1 MSLINYI
8 SIIILS
14 ICKSIKKLF
23 IALCIQTLQSAIGFI
38 SYVKE
43 IKPAYRILIIA
54 CVGSIFGG
62 LLFSIVS
69 AQSGNPVEVGY
80 EGKSNGVMH
89 THDDSELRIIQA
101 TPQGDISHD
110 DLKKEIVVVFNHP
123 IVPLA
128 KLEERTEGIFSVR
141 PAPEG
146 NFRWHGSR
154 VCAFV
159 PKNGYNP
166 GAVYRVEVPKGI
178 KALNGK
184 TLSSAFRF
192 EFSTPGLK
200 VVNLSFPGVDSYG
213 LPDRI
218 EYDQSFQ
225 ITFNYPVSLSDVE
238 KNCRLKSGGRAIP
251 FKLMRPT
258 RASLAR
264 FGYTPAGA
272 DLERVVIVV
281 PEKTYGRDEPVSLTI
296 LKRLMPAGGNVPM
309 ESDFEKEF
317 ITYGPLEASLDTE
330 EISYFQDMWRCRL
343 KFNNPVHTRDI
354 IKNVNFSPKA
364 RWRWGEEGKSESMP
378 LSAWE
383 LRPGTKY
390 TIAISR
396 DLKDAYGN
404 SLRGENT
411 FQLETPSY
419 RPSLHTISDHVCI
432 EALMAQKIPVDVA
445 NLEIVDVGIS
455 SFTFEELAASV
466 EHDKYSLFENAHK
479 ISDIVWKTKIGP
491 HQAGKL
497 GFDFSSYLDASRR
510 GWLAMQFSALV
521 PGYNRNKKEKESYTI
536 FVQSTDLG
544 LTVKQGTEQSAVWV
558 HSLASGSPM
567 KGVQV
572 SAYEGTRHVGR
583 CITDSEGSCIIDTRS
598 ISKDDKVIFIAEA
611 KNGIKDAAFVTA
623 RDHGMY
629 MYSLADYSNNKHG
642 ISVNGVVVFD
652 RKLYRPG
659 DEMHFKAVFGLW
671 SGGKYYSPR
680 LLGNNAKVVIH
691 DAEGNDVF
699 DKAIEISDE
708 GGVSGSFNIPEG
720 APVGHY
726 TLYVSPGNSSE
737 QRSEKLYN
745 TFQVEEFRPVA
756 FSVETKGIAPL
767 RVKQKLRLEVLGKY
781 LFGAPM
787 QNVPVQLTVRRRPA
801 HIFMEHYGEYLF
813 GDDVFLEKQ
822 GNTYE
827 YYASAEGKTN
837 VAGVFPYDLVLSP
850 MADSENDDLSISAPY
865 ELEIE
870 ARVSDVDNKSVT
882 NVASCMVSAGNYIF
896 GMRTDMPYRNFKQ
909 PFHFDLVALD
919 NAGSSGGVA
928 DAQIIV
934 HREEIKSIQSK
945 GPGGSRQTE
954 NIRTVKVVH
963 TSEMKLSHEPKK
975 FTFQPPSA
983 GTYII
988 TVKEKNGLAATRM
1001 RLYAWGGD
1009 FGGWWLPNDDV
1020 VKLVADKDEY
1030 RPGET
1035 ARVLVQSPFPKAQ
1048 AIVTLERENVIW
1060 KKSMAIGNEGKP
1072 LEIPISQEYVPNVY
1086 VSVML
1091 ITPRAKDL
1099 PPGAD
1104 RKKLFTEDLGIPR
1117 FKIGIVKLKVNTS
1130 SKKAKLDLST
1140 DRSEYAPGDMVNV
1153 KIISEPHAEVAL
1165 SVADRGVL
1173 DLVNYHYPDPVKAFY
1188 GQWPLFVRA
1197 IENRRFLVHQLVY
1210 ALKGNAPGG
1219 GDGEGD
1225 TGFGGFHFDSEDGT
1239 RKNFKYTA
1247 YWNPMIK
1254 TDGDGNARVS
1264 FKLPDNLTTFRLLA
1278 IASAKGKYASREK
1291 EFVVRTPV
1299 VVQPLMP
1306 RFIRPGD
1313 EIELGTVIVNQTS
1326 RDAEFEVSIGSPLL
1340 LFNGGTQHDARK
1352 VVFIAKGASK
1362 EVTFPVKLHVQAYMH
1377 QKGAMNKGSAIE
1389 AKGLIRCEMKAK
1401 GDASGVKDQVA
1412 FSFPVREHPPVEAFA
1427 IAGFTDGA
1435 ISEGVKIPSKNEVLD
1450 ELGTLEIA
1458 LSSTALTGLQKA
1470 FGFYASNPYFCLEQ
1484 RASAFLCGISAGKLL
1499 QRFHFEPKKSDGYD
1513 FTKVKELFLDSLG
1526 NFQNSDGGFSLW
1538 SDSAFRMSSPYL
1550 SAYVVFVLQYARE
1563 CGYDVDEEIYRKA
1576 LDYLTSYVRRPGHEP
1591 EICMFENF
1599 ALIYQILAKEKKN
1612 VRDLERVLLQ
1622 NEQKLSLRAKGNL
1635 ALGLASSR
1643 KVNRFDEDAVI
1654 ERLVNYA
1661 KNRMDF
1667 TTRSISFREEP
1678 RYVLG
1683 SSFYSG
1689 SSTLGVLLRMFIAL
1703 DSSNPLIPQIVR
1715 YAIDDRAGKLWNE
1728 SHGAGNLA
1736 VALSEY
1742 ARKYEKESGEF
1753 KAQVRIG
1760 DKGVFDDTLSAGSN
1774 AVSTKVIQMRD
1785 LLSMAEP
1792 GIVQPF
1798 AFSISHGKG
1807 RLYYSATLRYS
1818 PKLLTVQPRDEGIEI
1833 RKEIFRL
1840 KTGAKGEVVLE
1851 KAHTLARGE
1860 LYLYRITVVNPKPY
1874 FNFLVSDPLPSNVE
1888 PVKSNFA
1895 TESAAIDRFVREKR
1909 EPQSEWWWEHDSDR
1923 YELRDDRVVISR
1935 NYLSPGIHEFYYLGR
1950 PVVKGKS
1957 SSPAAHAFL
1966 MYEPEVF
1973 GRTGSADTIVK

>member
-14 ICKSIKKLF
+14 ICTSIKKIF
-23 IALCIQTLQSAIGFI
+23 ISIFYHSVQRAIGFTSHI
-38 SYVKE
+38 KE
-43 IKPAYRILIIA
+43 IKPAYGILIVA
-54 CVGSIFGG
+54 CAGSILAGV
-62 LLFSIVS
+62 LFSIVS

-80 EGKSNGVMH
+80 EGKSSDVPQGQ
-89 THDDSELRIIQA
+89 DDSELRIVQA

-128 KLEERTEGIFSVR
+128 KLEERTEGVFSVR
-141 PAPEG
+141 PALEG
-146 NFRWHGSR
+146 NFRWYGSR
-154 VCAFV
+154 ACAFV
-159 PKNGYNP
+159 PKKGYNP
-166 GAVYRVEVPKGI
+166 GAAYRVEVPKGI

-184 TLSSAFRF
+184 TLSKDFRF
-192 EFSTPGLK
+192 EFRTPGLK
-200 VVNLSFPGVDSYG
+200 VLNLALPGIDSYG
-213 LPDRI
+213 LPERI

-251 FKLMRPT
+251 FKVVRPA
-258 RASLAR
+258 RASLVR
-264 FGYTPAGA
+264 FGYTPSEA
-272 DLERVVIVV
+272 DVERVVIVV
-281 PEKTYGRDEPVSLTI
+281 PEMAYGRDEAVSLTI
-296 LKRLMPAGGNVPM
+296 LKRLMPSGGNMPM

-317 ITYGPLEASLDTE
+317 TTYGPLEASLDSDDV
-330 EISYFQDMWRCRL
+330 SYFQDVWRYRL
-343 KFNNPVHTRDI
+343 RFNNPVHTRDI
-354 IKNVNFSPKA
+354 IKHVTFSPKA
-364 RWRWGEEGKSESMP
+364 RWRWGEEGKIESLP

-396 DLKDAYGN
+396 ALKDAYGN

-411 FQLETPSY
+411 FQVEMPSY

-432 EALMAQKIPVDVA
+432 EALMAQKIPADVA
-445 NLEIVDVGIS
+445 NLKEVDVSIS

-466 EHDKYSLFENAHK
+466 AKDGYSLFGNAHK
-479 ISDIVWKTKIGP
+479 ISDISWKTNIGP
-491 HQAGKL
+491 NQAAKL
-497 GFDFSSYLDASRR
+497 GFDFSSYLDTSRR

-521 PGYNRNKKEKESYTI
+521 PGYDRHKNTKESYTI
-536 FVQSTDLG
+536 YVQSTDLG
-544 LTVKQGTEQSAVWV
+544 LTVKQGIEQSVVWV
-558 HSLASGSPM
+558 HSLTNGTPM

-572 SAYEGTRHVGR
+572 SAYEGKRQVGR
-583 CITDSEGSCIIDTRS
+583 CVTDWEGSCAIKTHTIT
-598 ISKDDKVIFIAEA
+598 KDDKVIFLAEA
-611 KNGIKDAAFVTA
+611 KNGVNDKAFVTA
-623 RDHGMY
+623 RDNELY
-629 MYSLADYSNNKHG
+629 MYSLADYSKDKHG
-642 ISVNGVVVFD
+642 ISVNGIVVFD

-671 SGGKYYSPR
+671 SGGKYHSPR
-680 LLGNNAKVVIH
+680 LFGTTAKVEIR
-691 DAEGNDVF
+691 DAEGKEVF
-699 DKAIEISDE
+699 DNAIEISEE
-708 GGVSGSFNIPEG
+708 GGVSGSFNIPDG

-726 TLYVSPGNSSE
+726 TLYVNPGDAGE
-737 QRSEKLYN
+737 QRSEKLYD
-745 TFQVEEFRPVA
+745 TFQVEEFRPVS
-756 FSVETKGIAPL
+756 FSVETKGIVPS
-767 RVKQKLRLEVLGKY
+767 RVNQKMRLEVLGKY

-787 QNVPVQLTVRRRPA
+787 QNAPVQLTVRRRPA
-801 HIFMEHYGEYLF
+801 HIFVERYGEYLF
-813 GDDVFLEKQ
+813 GDDVFLETH
-822 GNTYE
+822 GNTYD
-827 YYASAEGKTN
+827 YYASVEGKTN
-837 VAGVFPYDLVLSP
+837 VAGVFPYDLILSP
-850 MADSENDDLSISAPY
+850 MSDGENDGLSISAPY
-865 ELEIE
+865 DLEIE

-882 NVASCMVSAGNYIF
+882 NIASCMVSAGNFIF

-909 PFHFDLVALD
+909 PFQFDLVALD
-919 NAGSSGGVA
+919 NTGKAGGAA
-928 DAQIIV
+928 DVQIIV

-963 TSEMKLSHEPKK
+963 SSEMALSHEPKK

-988 TVKEKNGLAATRM
+988 TVKEKNGLAASRM

-1099 PPGAD
+1099 PPGTD

-1117 FKIGIVKLKVNTS
+1117 FKIGIIKLKVNTS
-1130 SKKAKLDLST
+1130 SKKAKLELST
-1140 DRSEYAPGDMVNV
+1140 DRSEYAPGDTVNV

-1165 SVADRGVL
+1165 SAADRGVL

-1225 TGFGGFHFDSEDGT
+1225 TGFGGFHFDSDDGT

-1278 IASAKGKYASREK
+1278 LASAKGKYASKEK

-1299 VVQPLMP
+1299 VVQQLMP

-1313 EIELGTVIVNQTS
+1313 ELEVGAVIVNQTS
-1326 RDAEFEVSIGSPLL
+1326 RDAEFEVFIGSPLL
-1340 LFNGGTQHDARK
+1340 FFNRGSQHDARK

-1377 QKGAMNKGSAIE
+1377 QKGAMNKNSAIE

-1401 GDASGVKDQVA
+1401 GDASGAKDQVA
-1412 FSFPVREHPPVEAFA
+1412 FSFPVREHPPVEAFT
-1427 IAGFTDGA
+1427 IAGFTDDT
-1435 ISEGVKIPSKNEVLD
+1435 ISEGVKVPSKNEVLD

-1458 LSSTALTGLQKA
+1458 LSLTALTGLQKA

-1484 RASAFLCGISAGKLL
+1484 RASAFLCAISAGKLL

-1513 FTKVKELFLDSLG
+1513 FTKVKDLFLDAIG

-1538 SDSAFRMSSPYL
+1538 SDSAFRISSPYL

-1591 EICMFENF
+1591 EICMFENY
-1599 ALIYQILAKEKKN
+1599 ALIYQLLAKEKRN

-1635 ALGLASSR
+1635 ALGLASTR
-1643 KVNRFDEDAVI
+1643 KVNRFDKDDDIA
-1654 ERLVNYA
+1654 RLVNYA

-1678 RYVLG
+1678 RYALG

-1742 ARKYEKESGEF
+1742 AKKYEKESGDF
-1753 KAQVRIG
+1753 KAHVRIG
-1760 DKGVFDDTLSAGSN
+1760 DKAVFEDTLSARSN
-1774 AVSTKVIQMRD
+1774 AISTKVIQMRD
-1785 LLSMAEP
+1785 LLSMTEP

-1798 AFSISHGKG
+1798 AFSISHAKA

-1833 RKEIFRL
+1833 RKDIFRL

-1851 KAHTLARGE
+1851 NAHTLARGE

-1888 PVKSNFA
+1888 PVTSNFA
-1895 TESAAIDRFVREKR
+1895 TESAAIDRFLREKR
-1909 EPQSEWWWEHDSDR
+1909 EPQSGWWWEHDSDR

-1957 SSPAAHAFL
+1957 TAPAAHAFL

-1973 GRTGSADTIVK
+1973 GRTGSADAIVK